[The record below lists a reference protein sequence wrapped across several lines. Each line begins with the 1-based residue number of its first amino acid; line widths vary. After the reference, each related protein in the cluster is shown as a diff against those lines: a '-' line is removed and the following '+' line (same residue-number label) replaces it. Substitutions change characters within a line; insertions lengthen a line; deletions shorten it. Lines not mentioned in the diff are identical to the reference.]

1 MLEWKF
7 RLVVLMAV
15 VGVIAA
21 ASGELFGALAHFNFG
36 W

>member
-7 RLVVLMAV
+7 RLVVLLAV

-21 ASGELFGALAHFNFG
+21 ASGDLVGALLRHNFG

>member
-7 RLVVLMAV
+7 RLVVLVSLAAM
-15 VGVIAA
+15 IAA
-21 ASGELFGALAHFNFG
+21 ASGILPCIHNFN